1 MTHKIKTFED
11 ACKALK
17 LDPEKVLP
25 DFSMFP
31 EQHRKAMT
39 AHAKL
44 IIIAQALN
52 GNWKPDWDNGEWDKY
67 YPWFDMDSS
76 SGSGFSYDGYDDW
89 CSISLVG
96 SRLCFKSRELA
107 EYAGKQF
114 EDLYRDY
121 FVIS

>member
-1 MTHKIKTFED
+1 MNEIKTFED

-17 LDPEKVLP
+17 LDPEKVIP

-31 EQHRKAMT
+31 EKHQKAMI

-52 GNWKPDWDNGEWDKY
+52 GDWKPDWKNWEQWKY
-67 YPWFDMDSS
+67 TPWFDMENSS
-76 SGSGFSYDGYDDW
+76 SGSGFSYLDCADW
-89 CSISLVG
+89 HAGSCVG
-96 SRLCFKSRELA
+96 SRLCFKSRDLA

-114 EDLYRDY
+114 LDLYRDY